1 MIEAYEDKLDGEKA
15 AYLQLKKDKEQVIA
29 DFAEVRRQH
38 EEDQDQEI
46 EVTKTRYDIFSLCI
60 KTTSIKSWNNIMYTL
75 LSIVGEIILLK

>member
-15 AYLQLKKDKEQVIA
+15 AFLQLKKDKEQVIA

-46 EVTKTRYDIFSLCI
+46 EVTKSRY
-60 KTTSIKSWNNIMYTL
+60 Y
-75 LSIVGEIILLK
+75 ILVFLFASRPHH

>member
-15 AYLQLKKDKEQVIA
+15 AFLQLKKDKEQVIA

-46 EVTKTRYDIFSLCI
+46 EVTKTR
-60 KTTSIKSWNNIMYTL
+60 
-75 LSIVGEIILLK
+75 

>member
-46 EVTKTRYDIFSLCI
+46 EVTKSRYYIIFFSLYQDHMIENPI
-60 KTTSIKSWNNIMYTL
+60 KF
-75 LSIVGEIILLK
+75 

>member
-60 KTTSIKSWNNIMYTL
+60 KITSIKS
-75 LSIVGEIILLK
+75 